1 MLPDPI
7 ARTRPRDVVTAE
19 ERALIDAAL
28 AAGMVKVCPPNTFSN
43 ETLNIKYDEDTR
55 RLKYVDKKGQFAS
68 RDTVKRMVAGV
79 RQVPSPAVAKEVG
92 ERRADDK
99 RREAVAILLS
109 QGRKQVEIARIMGVS
124 RQLISKDVQI
134 IKRRV

>member
-7 ARTRPRDVVTAE
+7 VRTRPRDVVTAE

-43 ETLNIKYDEDTR
+43 ETLNVKYDEDTR

-79 RQVPSPAVAKEVG
+79 RQVPSPVVAKEDG
-92 ERRADDK
+92 ERRADK

-109 QGRKQVEIARIMGVS
+109 QGRKQVEIARIMGVR

-134 IKRRV
+134 IKGRV